1 MSRFPLSGKR
11 AARRYAC
18 LLISA
23 AVLAACGKSG
33 GSHEPATQVAVKVN
47 GDEISVHQVNQALG
61 RAGPL
66 SAEQASAAGKKILEQ
81 LIDQQLLI
89 QKSIEKKL
97 DRDPEVLSAIEASR
111 RQILSQAYLER
122 SVAAGMAKPGA
133 DEVGKFYTAHPELFA
148 QRRVY
153 RFQELSIIAPAA
165 QLPELREQV
174 GKTKNLNEIT
184 AWLQAHQMRYNASMS
199 VRAAEQLPQELL
211 PRIAQMKDGDIGFNE
226 TAGGATVVQLAASQ
240 TIPMAQTEATPFIE
254 RFLLNQKR
262 TEMASGELK
271 QLRETAKLEY
281 MGDFVKTAAK
291 PADGKAAAAVTPAVP
306 APAAAADAKP
316 AAQPVA
322 ATDKAEPKSAGAD
335 IDKGVSGLR

>member
-1 MSRFPLSGKR
+1 MSRFLFPSKR

-18 LLISA
+18 LLIA
-23 AVLAACGKSG
+23 AAALSACGKSG
-33 GSHEPATQVAVKVN
+33 GGKEPATQVAVKVN

-66 SAEQASAAGKKILEQ
+66 SAEQSAAAGKKVLEQ

-89 QKSIEKKL
+89 QKSLEKKL

-122 SVAAGMAKPGA
+122 SVAAGVAKPGPE
-133 DEVGKFYTAHPELFA
+133 DIKKFYAAHPELFA

-153 RFQELSIIAPAA
+153 RFQELSIAGAPA
-165 QLPELREQV
+165 QLAELREQV

-184 AWLQAHQMRYNASMS
+184 VWLQAHQMRYNANMS

-226 TAGGATVVQLAASQ
+226 AAGGATVVQLAASQ
-240 TIPMAQTEATPFIE
+240 TIPMGEQEATPFIE

-271 QLRETAKLEY
+271 QLRESAKVEY
-281 MGDFVKTAAK
+281 MGDFVKSAAAK
-291 PADGKAAAAVTPAVP
+291 PADGKAAAAEAKPVSQ
-306 APAAAADAKP
+306 PAA
-316 AAQPVA
+316 
-322 ATDKAEPKSAGAD
+322 DKAEPKSAGAD